1 MPIKRHVTGDDCV
14 DVISILQ
21 QQQQQQQSR
30 LSGVYLVTRVRSGLR
45 DVSYTFFDARKDD
58 SYTGQGRVAAHGI
71 IIIIIIIINRFV

>member
-1 MPIKRHVTGDDCV
+1 MPIKRRVTGDDCV
-14 DVISILQ
+14 HVISIL
-21 QQQQQQQSR
+21 QQQQQSR

-71 IIIIIIIINRFV
+71 IIIIIINRFV

>member
-14 DVISILQ
+14 HVISIP

-71 IIIIIIIINRFV
+71 IIIIIINRFV